1 MTNYLIKERIVQTA
15 VSSSGPRSENIA
27 NEGAQ
32 AENRVPRLA
41 IVAIITVAIALRV
54 LFFLLSSNAGG
65 DAQARA
71 TRTAMWLAHPE
82 QGLNYTPWLPLHFVM
97 MGGLAR
103 LLGNVELATRLL
115 SLLGGATSLV
125 PFYLLS
131 RGLFGEFAAAVSLI
145 VFACDPLQIGYSTTA
160 SSEASYVCLILT
172 GLAFFFA
179 FLRRNSLILLA
190 ASGAALTCAAGIR
203 WEAWVLLFATSSILV
218 MCHLLRAY
226 TGAASPDKLTD
237 LLVWVVTAGLW
248 PMVWFFI
255 CWRSHISPFFYVSHN
270 NAWVKEQIATVPHSK
285 LYQLVLPPGTL
296 VLTLSVVGLFG
307 ALIGL
312 WLSIR
317 NRRSWLFSVMVIFLG
332 LVQYYQMVS
341 GGVMSFARYT
351 IGIGALL
358 AVISGFGLT
367 EAAKAI
373 FRGNGLTR
381 FMPALVGLLVALN
394 LGAVIVLSVVPSP
407 VRDKFRSISP
417 LLQFPRRIEE
427 IAGFLRPRM
436 NSTDRII
443 IDNFDDEA
451 PAIAAAMNLPIL
463 AEDQGKAFLA
473 SHRISE
479 ARSYLVTN
487 HPRYIVYSPKGSL
500 QTQFTLP
507 ERCGSQEVL
516 VLQRSFKC
524 VYENENYSIF
534 ESTH

>member
-1 MTNYLIKERIVQTA
+1 METGL
-15 VSSSGPRSENIA
+15 SSARPSSENMA
-27 NEGAQ
+27 NEGPQ

-41 IVAIITVAIALRV
+41 IVAIIAVAIILRV
-54 LFFLLSSNAGG
+54 LFFFLSSNAGG

-103 LLGNVELATRLL
+103 LVGNVELATRLL
-115 SLLGGATSLV
+115 SLLCGAASLI

-131 RGLFGEFAAAVSLI
+131 KGLFGEFAAALSLI
-145 VFACDPLQIGYSTTA
+145 VFTFDPLQIGYSTTA

-179 FLRRNSLILLA
+179 FLRRDSLILLA
-190 ASGAALTCAAGIR
+190 FSGAALTCAAGIR
-203 WEAWVLLFATSSILV
+203 WEAWVLIFATSTILV
-218 MCHLLRAY
+218 MRHLLGAY
-226 TGAASPDKLTD
+226 RGGAASPEKLTD

-248 PMVWFFI
+248 PMAWFFI
-255 CWRSHISPFFYVSHN
+255 CWRSHINPFFYVSVNH
-270 NAWVKEQIATVPHSK
+270 AWVKEQIATVPHSK
-285 LYQLVLPPGTL
+285 LYQLALPPGTL
-296 VLTLSVVGLFG
+296 ILTLSVVGLFG
-307 ALIGL
+307 AFIGL

-317 NRRSWLFSVMVIFLG
+317 NRKAWLFSVTVIFLA

-367 EAAKAI
+367 EAAKTI
-373 FRGNGLTR
+373 FRGKGLTR

-394 LGAVIVLSVVPSP
+394 LAAVITFSVVPSP

-417 LLQFPRRIEE
+417 LMQFSVRIEQ
-427 IAGFLRPRM
+427 IARFLRPRVGPE
-436 NSTDRII
+436 DRII
-443 IDNFDDEA
+443 IDNFNDEA

-473 SHRISE
+473 SHRVSE
-479 ARSYLVTN
+479 ANSYLVTK
-487 HPRYIVYSPKGSL
+487 HPRYIIYSPQGSL
-500 QTQFTLP
+500 HTQLTLP
-507 ERCGSQEVL
+507 DRCGSQEVFL
-516 VLQRSFKC
+516 LQFRFKC
-524 VYENENYSIF
+524 IYEDDIYSIY
-534 ESTH
+534 ESTQ